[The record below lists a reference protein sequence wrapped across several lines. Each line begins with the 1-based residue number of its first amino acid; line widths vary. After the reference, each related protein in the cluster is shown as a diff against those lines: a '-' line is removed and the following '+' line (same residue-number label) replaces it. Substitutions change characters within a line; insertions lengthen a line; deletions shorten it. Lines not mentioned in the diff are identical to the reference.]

1 MFNKEVI
8 VTVEEEKD
16 SWNAGKDSWNAPKV
30 RNRAGKTWMAG
41 REKDTIFPL
50 WTDVL
55 PPQVQRH
62 PPSPHEESHQAMQWE
77 RS

>member
-30 RNRAGKTWMAG
+30 RNRAGNTWMAG
-41 REKDTIFPL
+41 REKDTIFPPL
-50 WTDVL
+50 DRRSTTTGAKA
-55 PPQVQRH
+55 PPI
-62 PPSPHEESHQAMQWE
+62 PHEESHHAMQWE
-77 RS
+77 RR